1 MTITRVVDGNTSA
14 ATNLNQLIDLMEGA
28 ESIDFLLQSLVATD
42 FKVRLADAAGARKF
56 IIQDSAGVT
65 VATIDSDGAA
75 TFTSINLS
83 GVLIIPASASPA
95 QTADASVVWNSAAAP
110 AGKVLTVGDGTSR
123 RTFQPAGQGADLT
136 AASTINPTHN
146 YHRVTGATGITA
158 IGVMPAGFQLKLTFA
173 STPQITH
180 GTALKL
186 AGAANYTVTAEET
199 LEFECDGTNWREVG
213 RKPVVPVVTTPGWT
227 KVSAGS
233 GTAAS
238 LNLSGLSGYRR
249 YKVMLNLQG
258 ANAQIT
264 CTVNGVGGTAYKYG
278 TMRTVASD
286 TFDSLWSNGAS
297 TWALTGSTGTTDASV
312 DLLVMHR
319 GAASGS
325 IQGMWSAAFDDVN
338 VFSNNGG
345 GIMTTVQSSITA
357 IAFGWTNSV
366 AYQYVLFGSNDIT

>member
-123 RTFQPAGQGADLT
+123 RTFQPDGKGADLA
-136 AASTINPTHN
+136 AASTINPTHR

-158 IGVMPAGFQLKLTFA
+158 IGVMPAGFHLRLTFA

-213 RKPVVPVVTTPGWT
+213 RKPVAAAITPGWT

-233 GTAAS
+233 GTATS
-238 LNLSGLSGYRR
+238 LNLSSLSGYRR
-249 YKVMLNLQG
+249 YKVMLNVQG
-258 ANAQIT
+258 ITDPIT
-264 CTVNGVGGTAYKYG
+264 CTVNGVGGTAYKYSTLRVSSTTTFNNLYG
-278 TMRTVASD
+278 DGVASWQFTGATDND
-286 TFDSLWSNGAS
+286 TSI
-297 TWALTGSTGTTDASV
+297 

-319 GAASGS
+319 GATGGT
-325 IQGMWSAAFDDVN
+325 IQGMWNAAYGPGPLFA
-338 VFSNNGG
+338 SNGG
-345 GIMTTVQSSITA
+345 GIMTTAQSSITA
-357 IAFGWTNSV
+357 IAIVWTNSLV
-366 AYQYVLFGSNDIT
+366 YQYVLFGSNDIT

>member
-14 ATNLNQLIDLMEGA
+14 ATDLNQLIDLMEGA
-28 ESIDFLLQSLVATD
+28 QSIDFLLQSLVATD
-42 FKVRLADAAGARKF
+42 FKVRLADAGGVRKF

-123 RTFQPAGQGADLT
+123 RTFQPAGQGSDLT

-173 STPQITH
+173 GTPQITH
-180 GTALKL
+180 GAALKL

-213 RKPVVPVVTTPGWT
+213 RKPVVAAITQGWT

-233 GTAAS
+233 GTATG
-238 LNLSGLSGYRR
+238 LTLSSLSGYRR
-249 YKVMLNLQG
+249 YKVMLLVQG
-258 ANAQIT
+258 TTSAIT
-264 CTVNGVGGTAYKYG
+264 MTVNSVGGTAYKYG
-278 TMRTVASD
+278 AMSTIAAD
-286 TFDSLWSNGAS
+286 TFNSRYNAGRADWPLSS
-297 TWALTGSTGTTDASV
+297 GSTAV
-312 DLLVMHR
+312 DQAIDVTLMHR
-319 GAASGS
+319 GSASGA
-325 IQGMWSAAFDDVN
+325 ILAKWDWTGDDTN
-338 VFSNNGG
+338 VFHESGG
-345 GIMTTVQSSITA
+345 GIMTTVQSSITT
-357 IAFGWTNSV
+357 IVFGWTASV
-366 AYQYVLFGSNDIT
+366 GYNYVLFGSNDIT